1 VKGKKAYKRFRRMGA
16 LGRQMLKLSNKN
28 GMDINR
34 LIVHPTGEIE
44 VCLNTSDEM
53 ILVRGFQDCIS

>member
-1 VKGKKAYKRFRRMGA
+1 MKGKKAYKRFKRMGA

-34 LIVHPTGEIE
+34 LVIHPTGEIE
-44 VCLNTSDEM
+44 VCLNSDSDM
-53 ILVRGFQDCIS
+53 VQVRGFADCTL